1 MDEML
6 LLSFYEVMT
15 LSSSVL
21 VAGQNYVLVETT
33 SYMNTEYSA
42 QWSGEVTMLRSFNC
56 SAVPWSVHEE
66 VKFMHHS

>member
-1 MDEML
+1 MDETL

-33 SYMNTEYSA
+33 SCA
-42 QWSGEVTMLRSFNC
+42 KWSGEVTMLRSMMIDE
-56 SAVPWSVHEE
+56 WSYSTS
-66 VKFMHHS
+66 MN